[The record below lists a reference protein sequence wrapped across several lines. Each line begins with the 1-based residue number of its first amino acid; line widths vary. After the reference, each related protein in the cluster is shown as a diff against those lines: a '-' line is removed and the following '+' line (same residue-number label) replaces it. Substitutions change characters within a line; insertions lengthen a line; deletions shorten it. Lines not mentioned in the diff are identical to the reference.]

1 MGQGHQMSSSEPIER
16 SKFYPSRYLGYLHDN
31 FSRKPPLFSHCS
43 LLQQLLPTISA
54 LVQLPAVVS
63 GDCIGKE
70 EEKEGDCVRISIG
83 SLSLLHSCKVS
94 HSSLSW
100 NSFSLCIILK
110 KVSVT
115 SKILYSV

>member
-1 MGQGHQMSSSEPIER
+1 MNLNIFCVVHTFSGSFCR
-16 SKFYPSRYLGYLHDN
+16 SLVY
-31 FSRKPPLFSHCS
+31 
-43 LLQQLLPTISA
+43 LLPQILPKTSA

-94 HSSLSW
+94 HSSLSLGTI
-100 NSFSLCIILK
+100 SPSALFRKRCRSQA
-110 KVSVT
+110 SVDELPEAVQKQSALET
-115 SKILYSV
+115 